1 MRICDTVQRIKS
13 IGLAVLG
20 ELTTYLVVIVSW
32 MPNRTLWLVR
42 GSLGGIY
49 SVFLRCDRLT
59 MLIVVMRDIVRD
71 LVQASQD
78 AYSRGRLLIR
88 VQLPADCQY
97 CINHK

>member
-1 MRICDTVQRIKS
+1 MDAQS
-13 IGLAVLG
+13 H
-20 ELTTYLVVIVSW
+20 
-32 MPNRTLWLVR
+32 TLWLMR

-49 SVFLRCDRLT
+49 SVFLRCDRLA

-71 LVQASQD
+71 LLQARQA

-97 CINHK
+97 CMNHK